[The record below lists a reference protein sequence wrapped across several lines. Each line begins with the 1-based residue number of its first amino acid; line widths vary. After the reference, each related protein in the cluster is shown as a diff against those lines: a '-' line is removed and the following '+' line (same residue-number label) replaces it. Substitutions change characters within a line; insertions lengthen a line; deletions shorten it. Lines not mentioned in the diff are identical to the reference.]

1 MFTFLTVPRA
11 HSRIHR
17 IAKPDSRH
25 ACLFTTSG
33 SVVFLALSRSQ
44 EGILMSQS
52 PLNAEHM
59 FRKIEALEAAL
70 AFAIASISVRMPAVK
85 SDVVN
90 GLKLNADRP
99 DNPESVKAAFYELS
113 ALIER
118 VQAVPPDEF
127 ESLNK

>member
-1 MFTFLTVPRA
+1 
-11 HSRIHR
+11 
-17 IAKPDSRH
+17 
-25 ACLFTTSG
+25 
-33 SVVFLALSRSQ
+33 
-44 EGILMSQS
+44 MSQS

-70 AFAIASISVRMPAVK
+70 TFAIASISVRMPAVK

-90 GLKLNADRP
+90 GLKLNAERP